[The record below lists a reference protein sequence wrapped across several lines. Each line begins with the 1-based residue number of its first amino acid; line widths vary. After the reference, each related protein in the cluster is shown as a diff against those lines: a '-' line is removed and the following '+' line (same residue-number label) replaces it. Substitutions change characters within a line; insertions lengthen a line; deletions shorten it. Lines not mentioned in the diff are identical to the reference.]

1 MAKDVAKVVVWLW
14 WGGGGGGGR
23 VTRGEQTMSS
33 LSRSLSRSLRCAARA
48 AFRTDGLLR
57 HGTTPRRTAQ
67 TRLHGKCRT
76 RSTRSA
82 RLAASAELA
91 ETGSCRL
98 GQSSWALFLDRD
110 KRQGADMMSA

>member
-1 MAKDVAKVVVWLW
+1 MATVVVWLW
-14 WGGGGGGGR
+14 LEGGGGEGDAR
-23 VTRGEQTMSS
+23 RADDVESISFS
-33 LSRSLSRSLRCAARA
+33 LSRSLYCAARA